1 MSRSLGRNIFVP
13 TILVFSF
20 IGCATDSP
28 QVQPLSATDSRI
40 VQAPFD
46 AAWQATKAA
55 LREQDYI
62 LFTRDKRGF
71 FEAYTE
77 ERRKLIFPRRS
88 RLSVTLV
95 SVSSTTTRVTV
106 ETVEQKYQV
115 SLLTYPGWHEGKDA
129 DSALGLALLDAVE
142 AQIAV
147 DSSS

>member
-1 MSRSLGRNIFVP
+1 MSRYLGSSVFLPAIF
-13 TILVFSF
+13 VFSF
-20 IGCATDSP
+20 IGCATNSP

-40 VQAPFD
+40 VQAPFE

-55 LREQDYI
+55 LRQQDYI

-95 SVSSTTTRVTV
+95 AVSSTTTRITV
-106 ETVEQKYQV
+106 ETLEQKYQV

-129 DSALGLALLDAVE
+129 DSARGLALLDAVE
-142 AQIAV
+142 AHIAG
-147 DSSS
+147 DSNS